1 MIYYIMTY
9 DDERIIFCKDT
20 KIMLTHCNIAPNLT
34 WNHYLIYSKKEL
46 ELGLINDCHGLSKF
60 LEMLK

>member
-9 DDERIIFCKDT
+9 DDERIIFCKDA
-20 KIMLTHCNIAPNLT
+20 KVMLDHCNIAPNLT
-34 WNHYLIYSKKEL
+34 WKHYLIYSKKEL
-46 ELGLINDCHGLSKF
+46 ELGLINDCQGLNKF